1 MTLSFEPIGFLKADS
16 KYRFEAPRQSTLAEN
31 FGVIH
36 LNGGHNFEQALEDL
50 GGFDRIWVIY
60 TFHLNK
66 SWKPKINPPR
76 SEKKLGV
83 FATRSPHRPNQIGM
97 SCVELEKIE
106 GRRLFI
112 KNFDL
117 LDDTPVLDIKPYV
130 PYCDSFPDSKT
141 GWIPDESQ
149 TYILVSSETFEKQA
163 NWVKEQTGF
172 DLMSFASVQLSE
184 DPTNR
189 KRKRIEKLAEN
200 QYVLAYRTWRI
211 QFSIDNINITLERIF
226 SGYSFDDLAEQVDK
240 YKDKDIHRKYIKNE
254 I

>member
-1 MTLSFEPIGFLKADS
+1 MTVSFEPIGYLKADS

-36 LNGGHNFEQALEDL
+36 LNGGNNFEQALENL
-50 GGFDRIWVIY
+50 EGFDRIWVIY

-66 SWKPKINPPR
+66 DWKPKINPPR
-76 SEKKLGV
+76 SPKKLGV

-97 SCVELEKIE
+97 SCVELVKVE
-106 GRRLFI
+106 GRKLFI

-117 LDDTPVLDIKPYV
+117 LDETPILDIKPYV

-141 GWIPDESQ
+141 GWIPDETE
-149 TYILVSSETFEKQA
+149 TYKLLRSENFSKQA
-163 NWVKEQTGF
+163 DWVKEQTGF

-184 DPTNR
+184 DPTNQ
-189 KRKRIEKLAEN
+189 KRKRINQLEEN
-200 QYVLAYRTWRI
+200 RYVLAYRTWRI
-211 QFSIDNINITLERIF
+211 QFTIEDRDIKLEKIF
-226 SGYSFDDLAEQVDK
+226 SGYSAEDLAETEDK
-240 YKDKDIHRKYIKNE
+240 YNDKEIHRNFNKYE